1 MPSEPKQA
9 DVSKAIPGLEDLPLE
24 KVEYKRPEDEQDKAL
39 RLHKER
45 LNFYFKD
52 LGTLGFSAL
61 LVSVAVTCCLV
72 FLFNSQSAPA
82 EKDWARSVLMLV
94 LTGAIGFAFG
104 KATK

>member
-1 MPSEPKQA
+1 MPSAPKQA

-24 KVEYKRPEDEQDKAL
+24 KVEYKRPEVEQVKAL

-45 LNFYFKD
+45 LFFYFKD
-52 LGTLGFSAL
+52 LGTMGFSAL
-61 LVSVAVTCCLV
+61 VVSVAVFCCLV
-72 FLFNSQSAPA
+72 FLFNPQSAPV

>member
-1 MPSEPKQA
+1 MPTTPKKA
-9 DVSKAIPGLEDLPLE
+9 DVSKTLPVGDLEVKSIELKP
-24 KVEYKRPEDEQDKAL
+24 PEDEQEKAL

-61 LVSVAVTCCLV
+61 LVCVAVICCLV
-72 FLFNSQSAPA
+72 FLFNPQASAA
-82 EKDWARSVLMLV
+82 EKEWSRSILLSV

-104 KATK
+104 KNTK

>member
-1 MPSEPKQA
+1 MPSTSKKA
-9 DVSKAIPGLEDLPLE
+9 DVSKSFPIGDMEVKSIEFKL
-24 KVEYKRPEDEQDKAL
+24 PEDEQDKAL
-39 RLHKER
+39 RIEKER
-45 LNFYFKD
+45 VGFYFKE
-52 LGTLGFSAL
+52 LGTLVFAAI
-61 LVSVAVTCCLV
+61 LVIVVVICCLV